1 MADDHYL
8 KEVHAEVIDGAHALV
23 SLAEL
28 RDNRRTESLTI
39 NRYLYQQTQKIEL
52 MLLGALD
59 LTALLEI
66 LLVTIPRHFSFRACE
81 LWLFDSEDTLIN
93 LLAGSE
99 RHGQNLQLCS
109 DIFQMQELYDL
120 EPNIMVID
128 ATDSR
133 MFEILKFSSGID
145 YALLVP
151 LLDSGRLIG
160 SLHLGTPDSVFL
172 GTAEEDLVAHLA
184 TIICACFNAA
194 VSREQSTALTLLDP
208 LTLIGNEL
216 GFDKDIAREIS
227 RASRAHKPLT
237 LLLIEVDDVNDLYGH
252 YGERCGQFVIK
263 KVAERLFSNL
273 RATDITARLGR
284 SRFAVLLPVSGEMV
298 SLNIAERMRNDIESF
313 TIDDGRGAVLQVYIS
328 AGLVTWE
335 PSQFPAV
342 DMQQLA
348 RQMQVV
354 GNKALDDVI
363 ARGGNCVGQSRLSTV
378 VF

>member
-1 MADDHYL
+1 
-8 KEVHAEVIDGAHALV
+8 
-23 SLAEL
+23 
-28 RDNRRTESLTI
+28 
-39 NRYLYQQTQKIEL
+39 
-52 MLLGALD
+52 MLLGASD
-59 LTALLEI
+59 LSALLEI
-66 LLVTIPRHFSFRACE
+66 LLVTMPRHFACGACE
-81 LWLFDSEDTLIN
+81 LLLFDPEGIMAN

-120 EPNIMVID
+120 EPNLMVID

-145 YALLVP
+145 YAVLVP

-172 GTAEEDLVAHLA
+172 GNAEEHLVAHLA
-184 TIICACFNAA
+184 TIICACFKAA

-216 GFDKDIAREIS
+216 GFDKDIGREIS
-227 RASRAHKPLT
+227 RASRTHKPLT

-298 SLNIAERMRNDIESF
+298 SLGIAERMRNDIARF

-335 PSQFPAV
+335 PGQFPAV

-348 RQMQVV
+348 RQMHVV
-354 GNKALDDVI
+354 GNKALDDVM
-363 ARGGNCVGQSRLSTV
+363 ARGGNCVGQSRLSTM

>member
-1 MADDHYL
+1 MADDHYS
-8 KEVHAEVIDGAHALV
+8 EDARVEDIEGAPALL
-23 SLAEL
+23 SLTEL
-28 RDNRRTESLTI
+28 RDSRRTESLTI
-39 NRYLYQQTQKIEL
+39 NRSLYQQTQKIEL

-59 LTALLEI
+59 LHALLEV
-66 LLVTIPRHFSFRACE
+66 LLVTMPRHFSFRACE
-81 LWLFDSEDTLIN
+81 LWLFDPEDTMVN
-93 LLAGSE
+93 LLVGSE

-120 EPNIMVID
+120 EPNIRVID

-133 MFEILKFSSGID
+133 MFEILKSSSGIN
-145 YALLVP
+145 YAVLIP

-172 GTAEEDLVAHLA
+172 DNAEEHLVAHLA
-184 TIICACFNAA
+184 AIICACFKAA
-194 VSREQSTALTLLDP
+194 ISREQSTALTLLDP

-216 GFDKDIAREIS
+216 GFDRETAREIS

-237 LLLIEVDDVNDLYGH
+237 LLLIEVDDFNDLYGH

-273 RATDITARLGR
+273 RATDIAARLGR
-284 SRFAVLLPVSGEMV
+284 SRFAVLLPASGEMV
-298 SLNIAERMRNDIESF
+298 SLDIAERMRNDIEGF

-328 AGLVTWE
+328 AGLVAWE
-335 PSQFPAV
+335 PGQFPAV

-354 GNKALDDVI
+354 GNKALDDVM
-363 ARGGNCVGQSRLSTV
+363 ARGGNCVGQSRLSTM

>member
-1 MADDHYL
+1 MADDHYS
-8 KEVHAEVIDGAHALV
+8 KDAHVEDIDGAPALL

-28 RDNRRTESLTI
+28 RDSRRTESVTI
-39 NRYLYQQTQKIEL
+39 NRYLYRRTQEIEL

-59 LTALLEI
+59 LHALLEV
-66 LLVTIPRHFSFRACE
+66 LLVTMPRHFSFRACE
-81 LWLFDSEDTLIN
+81 LWLFDPEDTMVN
-93 LLAGSE
+93 LLVGSE

-120 EPNIMVID
+120 EPNIRVID

-133 MFEILKFSSGID
+133 MFEILKSSSGIN
-145 YALLVP
+145 YAVLIP

-172 GTAEEDLVAHLA
+172 DNAEEHLVAHLA
-184 TIICACFNAA
+184 DIICACFKVA

-216 GFDKDIAREIS
+216 GFDRETAREIS

-237 LLLIEVDDVNDLYGH
+237 LLLIEVDDFNDLYGH

-273 RATDITARLGR
+273 RATDIAARLGR
-284 SRFAVLLPVSGEMV
+284 SRFAVLLPASGEMV
-298 SLNIAERMRNDIESF
+298 SLDIAERMRNDIEGF

-328 AGLVTWE
+328 AGLVAWE
-335 PSQFPAV
+335 PGQFPAV

-348 RQMQVV
+348 RQMHVV
-354 GNKALDDVI
+354 GNKALDDVM
-363 ARGGNCVGQSRLSTV
+363 ARGGNCVGQSRLSTM